1 MLKMKILPILN
12 NRTVRNYNVSKQEC
26 RKTQDVV
33 QNTNLS
39 MMPSYI
45 DMLSFKGGKSLSLEQ
60 TIVQLDKYST
70 FPPDIR
76 EMAILEIKAG
86 NPKDKTLIDI
96 HKDKYSALNDMET
109 LSEAKKAFPEFK
121 DVLPDWQLDY
131 KPNSFVDDVK
141 QGKNKYFD
149 PEIDLSLQLL
159 QLYWGEGFSLSDL
172 TKQFDGRNILGTMDR
187 LNIPRVE
194 RNYGMYLKLS
204 DKDYNARFSKEM
216 SERSKNVAKNIAERR
231 EGAYIPKGPLS
242 ESHKRNISQGLLKF
256 YSEHPERL
264 SEMSKKQQEFYENNP
279 VERTKFS
286 QVLYRAWGYREADS
300 IRKRLSK
307 FMGVKEMTPAEL
319 SDVSPKSQEKLKEF
333 WKRNPWA
340 AQQFSKCMK
349 KSWQHQKDLTEMG
362 MVYDPIFT
370 GKLFPKEMAKE
381 IVAFAGD
388 RMPDIE
394 KYLTCVVLDPRDE
407 KFIQCDFVQDYL
419 IKNDK
424 AVDITREYFETSGN
438 QDKYS
443 DVISMTIDIVM
454 NDLLKDSKKLPSKQ
468 KAVFNTLHSIW
479 KEQVAQKAL
488 NHETIRS
495 TEIVDIHL
503 AMIDT
508 AVTNGAKDIAEKF
521 NLAMEEAYR
530 FVKFNNVEAMSKR
543 TKTLYDDYRRGLVN
557 I

>member
-1 MLKMKILPILN
+1 MKILPILN

-216 SERSKNVAKNIAERR
+216 SERSKNVARNIAERR

-264 SEMSKKQQEFYENNP
+264 SEM
-279 VERTKFS
+279 
-286 QVLYRAWGYREADS
+286 
-300 IRKRLSK
+300 
-307 FMGVKEMTPAEL
+307 
-319 SDVSPKSQEKLKEF
+319 
-333 WKRNPWA
+333 
-340 AQQFSKCMK
+340 
-349 KSWQHQKDLTEMG
+349 
-362 MVYDPIFT
+362 
-370 GKLFPKEMAKE
+370 
-381 IVAFAGD
+381 
-388 RMPDIE
+388 
-394 KYLTCVVLDPRDE
+394 
-407 KFIQCDFVQDYL
+407 
-419 IKNDK
+419 
-424 AVDITREYFETSGN
+424 
-438 QDKYS
+438 
-443 DVISMTIDIVM
+443 
-454 NDLLKDSKKLPSKQ
+454 
-468 KAVFNTLHSIW
+468 
-479 KEQVAQKAL
+479 
-488 NHETIRS
+488 
-495 TEIVDIHL
+495 
-503 AMIDT
+503 
-508 AVTNGAKDIAEKF
+508 
-521 NLAMEEAYR
+521 
-530 FVKFNNVEAMSKR
+530 
-543 TKTLYDDYRRGLVN
+543 
-557 I
+557 